1 MPKIELDKN
10 QIELLRNALKTEI
23 NGQESYIRAWK
34 DNNFIVLKEIY
45 GKKRYKQIISNSE
58 KDLNN
63 LIFLDKLFWKELN
76 RLRDL
81 KWRKR
86 FVLNVKNHCQ

>member
-45 GKKRYKQIISNSE
+45 GNKYKG
-58 KDLNN
+58 NN
-63 LIFLDKLFWKELN
+63 
-76 RLRDL
+76 
-81 KWRKR
+81 
-86 FVLNVKNHCQ
+86 